1 MSRRLQPRVSPIRT
15 RQRPTPHICQL
26 PKEWIPRNRKEL
38 HALTHQPQQCL
49 NHHRRTPKHPRHRGD
64 LLPRPLDR
72 QRNHDLRR
80 LIIEQMSRHGVRVAA
95 ITAKDKLRKILAHGL
110 KGDAVCFSAEKASEC
125 TLAENGIADVEQCL
139 GRPAPSQYSANLSL
153 YVLDAGIKVLQGG

>member
-1 MSRRLQPRVSPIRT
+1 MLSFTNPNNVSIITGAPPSIHGIAAT
-15 RQRPTPHICQL
+15 FF
-26 PKEWIPRNRKEL
+26 
-38 HALTHQPQQCL
+38 
-49 NHHRRTPKHPRHRGD
+49 
-64 LLPRPLDR
+64 LDR
-72 QRNHDLRR
+72 STGKETMICDDSLLRGST
-80 LIIEQMSRHGVRVAA
+80 LLEQMSQHGVRVAA

-153 YVLDAGIKVLQGG
+153 YVLDAGIKILQGG